1 MQTFRIETTITPD
14 GKIVLPNDMKD
25 IFNHKVDL
33 VLREKDTATRKRKL
47 NIPVL
52 HCGGKV
58 ADFSREELYESRF

>member
-1 MQTFRIETTITPD
+1 MQTFRMEAEITPD
-14 GKIVLPNDMKD
+14 GKIVLPKDMKA

-33 VLREKDTATRKRKL
+33 VVREKDTANRKRKL

-52 HCGGKV
+52 HSGGKV